1 MNLYTAWALR
11 NIAVVAVVGFAVWVS
26 KDPWAMLGLV
36 FLSSVSSETDE
47 EDEEETHEPKTTPE
61 V

>member
-1 MNLYTAWALR
+1 MNIYTAWALK
-11 NIAVVAVVGFAVWVS
+11 NIAVVVVVGFAVWVS

-36 FLSSVSSETDE
+36 FLSSVSSKGDDE
-47 EDEEETHEPKTTPE
+47 QEENHEPKTTSE